1 MLKYH
6 KNIIKWKLEK
16 YNSTPLF
23 YNKFQIVLLMENAKT
38 HLVSLFKDYLLLDDN
53 SEFLKEYYY
62 KEQIYPRLKI
72 IYDYY
77 ELSSYLFPN
86 YTVITEGKYIYKN
99 ILKKQKLIDYLEDL
113 EEKKLE
119 QDQNELFKSTQ
130 EKQNNN
136 DNSKNC
142 SNIEVFDTKVYENII
157 TETANDSKIKEL
169 FCVCEKKENNDS
181 LSSLIKLTEEIHCK
195 TEGNENNPVKIY
207 VSRNLNKSKVNKT
220 YLNINIKNINDCKTD
235 KKIKNAYTNL
245 NPTIFSNNNKRKLKN
260 NKSKEILTNIA
271 KNFKNNYIN
280 DSQSKSSTKTNRKK
294 YVSTKKIKNKIII
307 NYNNKNINN
316 CYIKNNINNKN
327 TNSINKKI
335 NGNDYHIKSVSII
348 DNISKKKKSITDR
361 NYTLKNN
368 KSIKKECHSKILSM
382 CIPNNINFI
391 KNTTKKLNKPLKSNS
406 NDKNIK
412 NDSTNKDILT
422 PRDAPAKENL
432 RKLLVI
438 KKDLFNFSKKKKIN
452 CHNKSISRQ
461 ILKNINLT
469 NSDKHKKKTSLFNN
483 KKMQICKTRRNNV
496 NSTQANSYNFSGVEL
511 PAENIN
517 SLMSFKINK
526 NQNPSVVYTF
536 NNFDISSTKSSKEK
550 KKINDVDCNKTKR
563 FSSRESEKIFRKKLQ
578 HIKNKKSAIINSI
591 VMSITSKKK
600 INKFNTSTNFI
611 NLSGNNGKNM
621 NKTSNSHK
629 KKMYSIQLI
638 NPNNKNKENY
648 NM

>member
-16 YNSTPLF
+16 YDTTPLF
-23 YNKFQIVLLMENAKT
+23 YNKFQILLLMENAKT
-38 HLVSLFKDYLLLDDN
+38 HLVSVFKDYLIYDDT
-53 SEFLKEYYY
+53 SEFIKEYYY
-62 KEQIYPRLKI
+62 KKHIYPRLKT
-72 IYDYY
+72 IYEFY
-77 ELSSYLFPN
+77 ESSSYLFPN
-86 YTVITEGKYIYKN
+86 YTVISEGKYIYKN
-99 ILKKQKLIDYLEDL
+99 IIKKQKLIDYLEDL
-113 EEKKLE
+113 EEKKQVQE
-119 QDQNELFKSTQ
+119 QKKLIKSTNA
-130 EKQNNN
+130 KQTNNN
-136 DNSKNC
+136 SSN
-142 SNIEVFDTKVYENII
+142 NIEVFDPKVYENII
-157 TETANDSKIKEL
+157 TETAVNNSKINEL
-169 FCVCEKKENNDS
+169 FCVGENQGSHDS
-181 LSSLIKLTEEIHCK
+181 LSSLIQLTKEIHCR
-195 TEGNENNPVKIY
+195 TERSENNTDKIY
-207 VSRNLNKSKVNKT
+207 VSKLLNKKKVNKPN
-220 YLNINIKNINDCKTD
+220 LNININNGNDCKLD
-235 KKIKNAYTNL
+235 REKNNTCTNL
-245 NPTIFSNNNKRKLKN
+245 NPTIFTKNNNKAKFKN
-260 NKSKEILTNIA
+260 NKSKEILINIANNIKNNCIIDSPRKNIA
-271 KNFKNNYIN
+271 KIN
-280 DSQSKSSTKTNRKK
+280 KKKHINTKQTD
-294 YVSTKKIKNKIII
+294 NKIII
-307 NYNNKNINN
+307 NYNNQNINN
-316 CYIKNNINNKN
+316 CYIENNIIN
-327 TNSINKKI
+327 TNSISNNQKI
-335 NGNDYHIKSVSII
+335 NGNDYYVKSVSII
-348 DNISKKKKSITDR
+348 NNISKR
-361 NYTLKNN
+361 NQPTNERNKVLKNN
-368 KSIKKECHSKILSM
+368 KPIKKEFHSKILSM
-382 CIPNNINFI
+382 FNPNINFGP
-391 KNTTKKLNKPLKSNS
+391 NMSKKINNPLKSCS
-406 NDKNIK
+406 NDKNLQNNSVSRGVI
-412 NDSTNKDILT
+412 SS
-422 PRDAPAKENL
+422 REMQ
-432 RKLLVI
+432 I
-438 KKDLFNFSKKKKIN
+438 KKNARKGFLVMKKNLFSFSKKKDKN
-452 CHNKSISRQ
+452 YYNKSINRQ

-563 FSSRESEKIFRKKLQ
+563 FSSRESEKNFRKKLQ